1 LNQYILE
8 TDAQISGKDA
18 IIEKLNSNIL
28 LYKSQIVE
36 LENKNEDLM
45 KQKDTAVREA
55 ELMFNN
61 QFIKLNEK
69 TQLEILDLN
78 SRINVYKQEK
88 AKDEELIKV
97 NNKNIEELKNQQASS
112 LNQIDESNQ
121 KIEDLTKTID
131 ELNLIREEIITKNTD
146 LDNLHKILTDKYE
159 LLATENNNLKDDLTE
174 LEKNHVQATRDLSLS
189 KKVKVEVESS
199 NTEKIEQLSAL
210 NFKLQGD
217 NEALI
222 EK

>member
-1 LNQYILE
+1 LNQHILE

-18 IIEKLNSNIL
+18 VIEKLNSNTL

-36 LENKNEDLM
+36 LENKNEDLI

-159 LLATENNNLKDDLTE
+159 ILITENNNLKEDLTE

-210 NFKLQGD
+210 NFKLQGE

>member
-1 LNQYILE
+1 MNQHILE

-18 IIEKLNSNIL
+18 VIEKLNSNIL

-36 LENKNEDLM
+36 LENKNEDLI

-199 NTEKIEQLSAL
+199 NTEKIEQLQAL
-210 NFKLQGD
+210 NFKLQGE
-217 NEALI
+217 NESLI

>member
-1 LNQYILE
+1 MNQHILE

-18 IIEKLNSNIL
+18 VIEKLNSNIL
-28 LYKSQIVE
+28 LDKSQIVE
-36 LENKNEDLM
+36 LENKNEDLI

>member
-1 LNQYILE
+1 LNQHILE

-18 IIEKLNSNIL
+18 VIEKLNSNIL
-28 LYKSQIVE
+28 LDKSQIVE
-36 LENKNEDLM
+36 LENKNEDLI

-97 NNKNIEELKNQQASS
+97 NNKNIEDIKNQQASS